1 MDIQKLKKAI
11 ALRHTLHDN
20 PELSGEEVITKKLL
34 MDFNNEYFKN
44 YDDLKNYLRKYRGIV
59 NDNYLKVQMKHYW
72 KKNNDFDAVFIT
84 KDGHIYITEGI
95 EDDITLLDDFSNISP
110 NIIKNEN

>member
-1 MDIQKLKKAI
+1 MWCTFHFPFCYGI
-11 ALRHTLHDN
+11 
-20 PELSGEEVITKKLL
+20 
-34 MDFNNEYFKN
+34 
-44 YDDLKNYLRKYRGIV
+44 RKI
-59 NDNYLKVQMKHYW
+59 YW
-72 KKNNDFDAVFIT
+72 ILEKNNDFDAVFIT